1 MGKARDLANLLTNGL
16 VGPAKLSAGAPTW
29 NAAGSVG
36 IKATPNANW
45 ASDYAVLQMNSTGS
59 INGNAVAIVMANNTY
74 YDGANTRY
82 LTTGPASDYFQ
93 YNGTHTWRYAASGT
107 AGAVATMVPGMTQDA
122 SGKLS
127 VAGVIESTA
136 GGVKFPDATV
146 QMTAQNGIGFK
157 NRIINGEMRIDQ
169 RNNGASVTVSGT
181 GGYTLDR
188 WSPQR
193 AGALSNFTC
202 VRSTTAPIG
211 YTNSMLF
218 TMGTGVTPTS
228 TDYAYFSQN
237 IEGFNTADLGFGTT
251 NAATVTLSFWVRSS
265 VTGTFGAG
273 LRNLSG
279 GRCYIAPYTI
289 NSANTW
295 EQKTVTIAGDT
306 SGTWPTDNSIGI
318 RVDFDLGVGPNN
330 STTGGTWQS
339 VNGFG
344 LTGGTK
350 LAATS
355 GATFYITGVQLE
367 AGTVATPFERRDYGR
382 ELMMC
387 QRYYESVY
395 LSVNTYA
402 AQWTGVEFFGV
413 GVPFKTTKRVA
424 PTIPN
429 PTASG
434 YWVTAAQNA
443 YSAAGVHTFQAAYSS
458 EFGFSLKS
466 NRPAGNATPTVANM
480 YLWEG
485 ALTIS
490 ASSEL

>member
-1 MGKARDLANLLTNGL
+1 MSNLKVNT
-16 VGPAKLSAGAPTW
+16 
-29 NAAGSVG
+29 
-36 IKATPNANW
+36 
-45 ASDYAVLQMNSTGS
+45 
-59 INGNAVAIVMANNTY
+59 IN
-74 YDGANTRY
+74 
-82 LTTGPASDYFQ
+82 
-93 YNGTHTWRYAASGT
+93 
-107 AGAVATMVPGMTQDA
+107 DA
-122 SGKLS
+122 SG
-127 VAGVIESTA
+127 GSTA
-136 GGVKFPDATV
+136 KLYGVSMRDGG
-146 QMTAQNGIGFK
+146 TAFV
-157 NRIINGEMRIDQ
+157 NRIINGDMRIDQ

-387 QRYYESVY
+387 QRYCLIYSNATDG
-395 LSVNTYA
+395 SFR
-402 AQWTGVEFFGV
+402 FFGYNV
-413 GVPFKTTKRVA
+413 GSGSGLGQVYFPVQTRVA
-424 PTIPN
+424 PTGISVSTP
-429 PTASG
+429 
-434 YWVTAAQNA
+434 
-443 YSAAGVHTFQAAYSS
+443 SAFTFYH
-458 EFGFSLKS
+458 
-466 NRPAGNATPTVANM
+466 
-480 YLWEG
+480 G
-485 ALTIS
+485 AS
-490 ASSEL
+490 ASSVTNITFDGASNKTANVTVSASGLTVGQGCILAGQASGNKIEFTGMEL

>member
-1 MGKARDLANLLTNGL
+1 MSNLKVNT
-16 VGPAKLSAGAPTW
+16 
-29 NAAGSVG
+29 
-36 IKATPNANW
+36 
-45 ASDYAVLQMNSTGS
+45 
-59 INGNAVAIVMANNTY
+59 IN
-74 YDGANTRY
+74 
-82 LTTGPASDYFQ
+82 
-93 YNGTHTWRYAASGT
+93 
-107 AGAVATMVPGMTQDA
+107 DA
-122 SGKLS
+122 SG
-127 VAGVIESTA
+127 GSTA
-136 GGVKFPDATV
+136 KLYGVSMRDGGTGWV
-146 QMTAQNGIGFK
+146 

-387 QRYYESVY
+387 QRYFERGQQILLKSGWFESSDGSF
-395 LSVNTYA
+395 L
-402 AQWTGVEFFGV
+402 VEKRTSPTMISLGQTAIAFGGGGQTLTTFPLVANSRKFFIGSDN
-413 GVPFKTTKRVA
+413 GAGQSF
-424 PTIPN
+424 N
-429 PTASG
+429 QNWTAS
-434 YWVTAAQNA
+434 A
-443 YSAAGVHTFQAAYSS
+443 
-458 EFGFSLKS
+458 
-466 NRPAGNATPTVANM
+466 
-480 YLWEG
+480 
-485 ALTIS
+485 
-490 ASSEL
+490 EL